1 MSKLINEASIPVLL
15 REMTVTEKIDLLT
28 GGSPFS
34 SCAMPKYGIPSV
46 LYLDGATGVNI
57 MQYACELAGSFST
70 ESNSSPEKGRAAEA
84 TEALDSASSN
94 ESGASMVFLMKYII
108 SDDPLPPALPQ
119 SLREI
124 LLTLRN
130 KVKSLRPNGEEP
142 GCFPPGM
149 LLGATWNPETVY
161 QIGQAVAR
169 EAMAYG
175 VDVLLGTPNTNI
187 HRDPRNGRLFESFS
201 EDPCLSSRMAPM
213 FVKGV
218 QDQGMVAD
226 VKHFA
231 ANNQETLRQGINEL
245 ISERA
250 LREIFLPG
258 FEAAVCEGHVGTV
271 MSAYNSINGIPCAHN
286 KWLLTD
292 VLKTEWGFE
301 GQVVSDWGAV
311 YDQVTALN
319 AGNDMDMPGP
329 RGKQQ
334 LYQAAQD
341 GTLDLKRLDDAVERT
356 LHMIL
361 KTPKFNGKR
370 YTAIDNELSRE
381 AAYRAAAEGITLLK
395 NEAVLPLKRGS
406 HIALFGR
413 LTDRFME
420 SGSGSAQVDTSK
432 TTSLP
437 VQLARYTDSILRKQ
451 IAQETDAVIITVG
464 ASGQEG
470 RDRPD
475 MHMDAEDEAMLSD
488 ALRQAKAAGKK
499 TIVLLNVAGPVELGE
514 WIDDID
520 ALLCL
525 YFPGMEG
532 ARATAD
538 ILFGTMSP
546 SGKLPLSYP
555 KTYRDTPTAL
565 NFPGEFGAV
574 NYGEGIYVGYRYY
587 DTKGIEPLYPFGFG
601 LGYSRFEI
609 DNACVSDSIYS
620 NTASSPLQ
628 VTVRVRNT
636 GSMAA
641 NEVIQLYVHACH
653 STLRKPEKELKAFR
667 KIHLLPGEETTVD
680 MTLLPKDFASYD
692 TELKSWT
699 VEPGAYQLLIGTSS
713 RHIHQTVPVQII
725 GHNPYGCS
733 LRAPIAQIAE
743 DAEAC
748 EVCQEIL
755 GDWFDPG
762 KLRSTANYFGS
773 TKLKDFLMNTMP
785 DHVTNSIAWDTMLRD
800 LDEGLKN
807 INT

>member
-15 REMTVTEKIDLLT
+15 QEMTVTEKIDLLT
-28 GGSPFS
+28 GSSPFS

-57 MQYACELAGSFST
+57 MQYACELAGSLSAG
-70 ESNSSPEKGRAAEA
+70 SDSSEQERAAEA
-84 TEALDSASSN
+84 TEVLDSASSN

-108 SDDPLPPALPQ
+108 SDEPLPASLPQ
-119 SLREI
+119 NVQEI
-124 LLTLRN
+124 LLTLRE

-149 LLGATWNPETVY
+149 LLGATWNPEIVY

-187 HRDPRNGRLFESFS
+187 HRDSRNGRLFESFS

-213 FVKGV
+213 FVMGV

-250 LREIFLPG
+250 LREIYLPG
-258 FEAAVCEGHVGTV
+258 FEAAVREGHAGTV
-271 MSAYNSINGIPCAHN
+271 MSAYNSINGVPCAHN

-292 VLKTEWGFE
+292 VLKTEWGFD

-356 LHMIL
+356 LRMIL

-370 YTAIDNELSRE
+370 YTAIDNALSRE

-413 LTDRFME
+413 LTNRFME

-437 VQLARYTDSILRKQ
+437 MELARYTESILRDH
-451 IAQETDAVIITVG
+451 ITQETDAVMITVG

-475 MHMDAEDEAMLSD
+475 MRMDAEDEAMLAD

-532 ARATAD
+532 ARAAAD
-538 ILFGTMSP
+538 ILFGTVSP

-565 NFPGEFGAV
+565 NFPGEFGTV

-587 DTKGIEPLYPFGFG
+587 DTKGIEPMYPFGFG
-601 LGYSRFEI
+601 LSYSRFEVE
-609 DNACVSDSIYS
+609 NACVSDSVYS
-620 NTASSPLQ
+620 NTSALPLR

-641 NEVIQLYVHACH
+641 SEVIQLYIHACH
-653 STLRKPEKELKAFR
+653 STLHKPEKELKAFR

-680 MTLLPKDFASYD
+680 MTLLPENFASYD
-692 TELKSWT
+692 MELKSWT
-699 VEPGAYQLLIGTSS
+699 VEPGTYQLLIGTSS
-713 RHIHQTVPVQII
+713 RQIHQAVPVQIV
-725 GHNPYGCS
+725 GQNPYGCS
-733 LRAPIAQIAE
+733 LRATITQIAE
-743 DAEAC
+743 NPEAC
-748 EVCQEIL
+748 ETCGEIL
-755 GDWFDPG
+755 GDWFDSG
-762 KLRSTANYFGS
+762 KLRSTANYFAS
-773 TKLKDFLMNTMP
+773 MRLKDFLSRLAPKRIT
-785 DHVTNSIAWDTMLRD
+785 DSKEWEEKLCL
-800 LDEGLKN
+800 LDARLQE
-807 INT
+807 I